1 MKKIKVTKIEI
12 IASLIKKYYLNKDI
26 DNLSKLIKKTKFDL
40 INNSLTYID
49 DPAIVLF
56 LLMVVNKNKTSTI
69 YRYLPN
75 ELQDEIIEIATNN
88 QIKIIFQQ
96 LYPDEILDIANR
108 NSKNFKKIIINL
120 SAEQRNLIKEIDSFK
135 EDEAGAFMNP
145 DFMTFNNEWTIKKCL
160 EIFKKNFK
168 EVEQNLIIYVTSSR
182 GLLLGQ
188 VKLQDLFFVDNYSKK
203 ISSIMDESFIS
214 VKPNDDIESIIDLFK
229 EYHFENI
236 PVVNN
241 ENRLIG
247 IISDNDILPAIEEE
261 VTEDIYNMYGIQK
274 TEETY
279 FKSSIIKIVKS
290 RLLWVVVLM
299 VSATLTSVAIS
310 LFQNL
315 GASIT
320 AGVSTALLVP
330 IIPVITG
337 TSGNTGSQSFA
348 TTVRLIAI
356 GDVTPKEYK
365 KLIFNEFKIGL
376 LLGFFVSVINFA
388 RLLIYFAIPAFRQNE
403 MGSTTIIPYVETIFI
418 SLCASFA
425 LWFAIIMSKLL
436 GVCLPIIA
444 IKFKLDPTIMSG
456 PLIST
461 TLDLASTSLLFGIGI
476 WVIQLIQPLFS

>member
-1 MKKIKVTKIEI
+1 
-12 IASLIKKYYLNKDI
+12 
-26 DNLSKLIKKTKFDL
+26 
-40 INNSLTYID
+40 
-49 DPAIVLF
+49 
-56 LLMVVNKNKTSTI
+56 
-69 YRYLPN
+69 
-75 ELQDEIIEIATNN
+75 
-88 QIKIIFQQ
+88 
-96 LYPDEILDIANR
+96 
-108 NSKNFKKIIINL
+108 
-120 SAEQRNLIKEIDSFK
+120 
-135 EDEAGAFMNP
+135 
-145 DFMTFNNEWTIKKCL
+145 
-160 EIFKKNFK
+160 
-168 EVEQNLIIYVTSSR
+168 
-182 GLLLGQ
+182 
-188 VKLQDLFFVDNYSKK
+188 
-203 ISSIMDESFIS
+203 MDESFIS

-376 LLGFFVSVINFA
+376 LLGFFVSIINFA

-403 MGSTTIIPYVETIFI
+403 MDSTTIPYVETIFI

-425 LWFAIIMSKLL
+425 L
-436 GVCLPIIA
+436 
-444 IKFKLDPTIMSG
+444 
-456 PLIST
+456 
-461 TLDLASTSLLFGIGI
+461 
-476 WVIQLIQPLFS
+476 